1 MSSGSGWVNSR
12 PWMVISLVLVCL
24 VAALALSRVYLIT
37 KPVIEQQKI
46 DATKHALTEVL
57 PAAASFTEREPGQL
71 WYGLDGD
78 GSKVGIVF
86 KVAPRGYAGPVETMA
101 GVDLDGRVVGIR
113 IASPA
118 EGMRETPG
126 LGLKAREPWFT
137 AQFGGKSADDLKLK
151 KDGGTLD
158 AISAA
163 TITSRAVTN
172 GVADGLRRYAAHLAP
187 GDSPP
192 GETTDGAPR

>member
-1 MSSGSGWVNSR
+1 
-12 PWMVISLVLVCL
+12 MVISLVLVCL
-24 VAALALSRVYLIT
+24 VAAFALSRVYLVT

-46 DATKHALTEVL
+46 DATKRALTEVL
-57 PAAASFTEREPGQL
+57 PAAASFSERKPGQL

-78 GSKVGIVF
+78 GNKVGIVF

-126 LGLKAREPWFT
+126 LGLKARESWFT
-137 AQFGGKSADDLKLK
+137 AQFGGKSAGDLRLK
-151 KDGGTLD
+151 KDGGTID

-172 GVADGLRRYAAHLAP
+172 GLADGLRRYAEHLAP
-187 GDSPP
+187 SEPAA
-192 GETTDGAPR
+192 GEATDGAPR